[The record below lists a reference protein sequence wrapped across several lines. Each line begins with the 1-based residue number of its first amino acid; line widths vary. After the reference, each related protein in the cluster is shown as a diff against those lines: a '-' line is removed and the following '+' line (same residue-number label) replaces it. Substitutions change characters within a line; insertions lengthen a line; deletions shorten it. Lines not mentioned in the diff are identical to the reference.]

1 MNMLSKIGQLSLVS
15 AALLG
20 LVHFSA
26 QAETA
31 TVQTGTQEAVI
42 SGDNNQVIQTIN
54 QTIINHPGRG
64 SINRFGN
71 NKKRGR
77 GNGSSSSER
86 NLEERNNP
94 SKRDKE

>member
-1 MNMLSKIGQLSLVS
+1 MNMLSKIGQVSLVS

-31 TVQTGTQEAVI
+31 TVQTSTQEAVI
-42 SGDNNQVIQTIN
+42 SGDNNQVIQTSN
-54 QTIINHPGRG
+54 QTIINHPGLG
-64 SINRFGN
+64 SINRLGN

-77 GNGSSSSER
+77 GNGRSPSER